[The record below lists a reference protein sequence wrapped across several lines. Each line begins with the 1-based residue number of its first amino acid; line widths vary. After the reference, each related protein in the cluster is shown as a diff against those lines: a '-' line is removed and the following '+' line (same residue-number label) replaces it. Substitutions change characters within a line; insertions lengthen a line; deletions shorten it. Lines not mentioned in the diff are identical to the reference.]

1 MQLWLVV
8 MWHPWAVMVWQPC
21 TKCLTGRTQV
31 DAGRPLVITLNV
43 ANIKTATPDKI
54 STDDGCCF
62 LSRHRLL
69 LFVDEADAFLRKRST
84 VSLHILLSETLA
96 GCVTTYFC
104 IVFSSPRLGCN
115 YTMWNL
121 HSFFFFFAG
130 EDQWRPQSHFEC
142 LLVSHWRTEQ
152 KVNIYFLQNNLGS
165 NINLKCC
172 SLHFILPYLYQL
184 GYLPTHF
191 YDFWGFFSAGSCW
204 CWPVTNQSSLTGP

>member
-62 LSRHRLL
+62 LSRYRLL

-121 HSFFFFFAG
+121 HSFFFFCRRRSVKTSEPLWMPSCIAL
-130 EDQWRPQSHFEC
+130 ENRATSKH
-142 LLVSHWRTEQ
+142 L
-152 KVNIYFLQNNLGS
+152 
-165 NINLKCC
+165 C
-172 SLHFILPYLYQL
+172 SAKQFRFKHKP
-184 GYLPTHF
+184 
-191 YDFWGFFSAGSCW
+191 
-204 CWPVTNQSSLTGP
+204 